1 MSYTAEMSIFFL
13 IAAVAAA
20 YAAGRITPQNR
31 QTATFA
37 RYGEA
42 RILRPAL
49 WIAAALFVAGNI
61 VGIGTLPTL

>member
-1 MSYTAEMSIFFL
+1 LVHT
-13 IAAVAAA
+13 
-20 YAAGRITPQNR
+20 RKITCQTRQN
-31 QTATFA
+31 ATFA

-49 WIAAALFVAGNI
+49 WIAAALFIAGNI